1 MSADGELLHGLHAVQ
16 AAVRYEP
23 ARVTEAWIEHR
34 RRDGRMRRLRRQL
47 EGLGCPLH
55 AVERRELDRLTGGA
69 AHQGVAVR
77 YAGPAP
83 RGDGE
88 LDALLDR
95 LAATPFLL
103 VLDQVQDPHNLGA
116 CLRAAEGAG
125 VQAVITPRDRAAGLT
140 PVVHRVAAG
149 AADSLPL
156 FQVTN
161 LARALRRLRE
171 RGIWLVGAADAAADG
186 LYATDLRGP
195 LAVVL
200 GAEGSGLRRLTR
212 EACDRLVAIPMAG
225 RVESLNVSV
234 AAGVMLYEAVRQRA
248 AGGIE
253 VSGLRFRV

>member
-1 MSADGELLHGLHAVQ
+1 MNEHRTLIHGLHTVQ

-23 ARVTEAWIEHR
+23 ARVTEAWLERR
-34 RRDGRMRRLRRQL
+34 RRDGRMQRLRRQL
-47 EGLGCPLH
+47 AGLGCPLH
-55 AVERRELDRLTGGA
+55 EVERRELDRLTGSD

-77 YAGPAP
+77 YAGPTP
-83 RGDGE
+83 QGDGE
-88 LDALLDR
+88 LAVFLDR
-95 LAATPFLL
+95 LDAMPFLL

-116 CLRAAEGAG
+116 CLRTAEGAG
-125 VQAVITPRDRAAGLT
+125 VQALITPRDRAAGLT

-149 AADSLPL
+149 AAETLPL

-186 LYATDLRGP
+186 LYDTDLSGP

-200 GAEGSGLRRLTR
+200 GAEGKGLRRLTR
-212 EACDRLVAIPMAG
+212 EACDQLVAIPMAG

-234 AAGVMLYEAVRQRA
+234 AAGVMLFEAVRQRA
-248 AGGIE
+248 AAGGAQ
-253 VSGLRFRV
+253 FRV